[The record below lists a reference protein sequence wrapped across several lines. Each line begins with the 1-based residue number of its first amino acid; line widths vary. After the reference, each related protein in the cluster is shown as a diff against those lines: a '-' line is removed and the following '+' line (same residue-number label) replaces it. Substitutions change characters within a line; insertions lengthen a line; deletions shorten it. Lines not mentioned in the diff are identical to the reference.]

1 MTPACLDFN
10 RELLSWCP
18 FVSLLPEENKV
29 D

>member
-10 RELLSWCP
+10 RELPSWCP